1 MAKTLRMIARALAA
15 IVLGYGLIVLLTIA
29 GFNVW
34 LGGANLF
41 RGGLL
46 LMAKGMLVALVAG
59 LAGGYVAGLIG
70 GARPMLH
77 ASLVLIP
84 LLADSIYVFFF
95 FPRETPLWF
104 EIIGSAGLMLSTL
117 AGGAL
122 RAWQNRSA
130 RILLSQMA
138 PGGIQH

>member
-1 MAKTLRMIARALAA
+1 MRKTLLMVARALAA

-46 LMAKGMLVALVAG
+46 LMAKGMLVAVVAG
-59 LAGGYVAGLIG
+59 LVGGYVAGLVG
-70 GARPMLH
+70 GDRPMLH
-77 ASLVLIP
+77 ASLVLLP
-84 LLADSIYVFFF
+84 LMADSIYVFFF

-104 EIIGSAGLMLSTL
+104 EVMGSAGLMLSTL

-122 RAWQNRSA
+122 RVWQNPSA
-130 RILLSQMA
+130 RILPPQVA
-138 PGGIQH
+138 PRGIQR